1 MSLPLLPL
9 FEGYC
14 AGLED
19 AMKAQNQREQIQAQE
34 RVQAKTKECIRC
46 CDAML
51 VTLGEAIALK
61 NRTGARTVH
70 ESKDSDTEM
79 ADASGMTSLQ
89 SFKAT
94 LLRH

>member
-1 MSLPLLPL
+1 MHCPV
-9 FEGYC
+9 EHE
-14 AGLED
+14 AGHVYQSSAWAD
-19 AMKAQNQREQIQAQE
+19 CREQIQAQE